1 MTKLLRASVLVLAL
15 SVFALADDGII
26 QGGKTPPPPTPPTTT
41 TLLTEEP
48 VEAADGI
55 VQEGAG
61 VTAAAEVS
69 LSLLQSLLTLF

>member
-26 QGGKTPPPPTPPTTT
+26 QGGKTPPPPPPPTTT
-41 TLLTEEP
+41 TQLTEES

-55 VQEGAG
+55 IREGAAE
-61 VTAAAEVS
+61 TATEVS